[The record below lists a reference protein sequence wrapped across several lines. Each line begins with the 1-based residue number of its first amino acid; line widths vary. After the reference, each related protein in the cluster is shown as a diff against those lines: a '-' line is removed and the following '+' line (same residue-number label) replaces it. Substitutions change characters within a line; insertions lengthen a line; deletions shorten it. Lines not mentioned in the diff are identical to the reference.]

1 MFLRVSNYV
10 YAFKFNT
17 FKSDVCWGNI
27 YTECIVMIA
36 LKNWY
41 AIQIARD
48 KVKAL
53 MDLHKIQLYKCIDPQ
68 NFNVWTVFGFF
79 IFWIE
84 KAYMNV
90 FYPFSSM
97 KSQKLYKDPPKHI
110 RVTTWPITSKHG
122 GGVEGGG
129 ELRISKRGLQMRGNF
144 KIIFFA
150 TAIEIQLVLHVYI

>member
-1 MFLRVSNYV
+1 M
-10 YAFKFNT
+10 
-17 FKSDVCWGNI
+17 
-27 YTECIVMIA
+27 
-36 LKNWY
+36 
-41 AIQIARD
+41 
-48 KVKAL
+48 
-53 MDLHKIQLYKCIDPQ
+53 YKCIDPQ

-110 RVTTWPITSKHG
+110 RVTTWPVTSKHG

-129 ELRISKRGLQMRGNF
+129 FVTDFEARPSNARKFQNYYLCYSNWDTASATCIYINVGRNTVVIWLSVRRFLSWFEIHVHFSNIWQPFGHIQ
-144 KIIFFA
+144 IWPIFIHFN
-150 TAIEIQLVLHVYI
+150 